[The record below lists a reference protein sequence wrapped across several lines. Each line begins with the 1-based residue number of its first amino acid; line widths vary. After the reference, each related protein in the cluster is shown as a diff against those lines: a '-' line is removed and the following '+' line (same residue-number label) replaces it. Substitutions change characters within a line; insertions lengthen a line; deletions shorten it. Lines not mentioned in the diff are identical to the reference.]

1 MEVLGKMCSK
11 DERLNCERQT
21 LQDKYREFQKLLIIK
36 TYTAGKVERTRYSRK
51 RLPGGK
57 TTAKPHQLLCDA
69 NSETKDCYL
78 HSLNGAGEHRGVG
91 DIFLVQ

>member
-1 MEVLGKMCSK
+1 MCSK

-36 TYTAGKVERTRYSRK
+36 TYTAGKVERARYSRK

-57 TTAKPHQLLCDA
+57 TTAKPHQLLC
-69 NSETKDCYL
+69 ETGLCFIYDTPLRPKTAIY
-78 HSLNGAGEHRGVG
+78 
-91 DIFLVQ
+91 IFT